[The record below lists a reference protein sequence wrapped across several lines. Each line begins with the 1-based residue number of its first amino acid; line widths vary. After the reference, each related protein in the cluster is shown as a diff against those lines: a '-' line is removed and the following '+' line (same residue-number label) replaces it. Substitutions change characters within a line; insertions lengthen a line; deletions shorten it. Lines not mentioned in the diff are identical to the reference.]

1 MLKIGDRQLSQKD
14 IFVGVILILVAIAA
28 VWTMIGAKPKPVVM
42 RPANVPGGLVLQEGG
57 QPGAGYGQFNY
68 PRGIAVDGDGNIY
81 VADSRNHRIQKISGT
96 DGKFLNQ
103 FGGLFDAVKLA
114 NGDSKKLISQGP
126 GKLNEPNGVS
136 FGGPDGLIYV
146 VDTWNNRIQE
156 FTTSGKS
163 KKIFTS
169 DDGFFAPREL
179 VVDPAGNV
187 YVADTGHHRIVKF
200 DPSGKQIRSWGAI
213 KVDPK
218 THASSYISGTK
229 LGEFNEP
236 IGLAL
241 DKDGNLYVADRL
253 NFRIQVLSSDGQVL
267 RSWPVKGW
275 SKDQIDMEPHLS
287 LDQAHGLIYATDGRG
302 KKVYCYRLDGSE
314 VSTIEKDSTGNS
326 LFSVPLGVSVDGSGN
341 LYVVDAGAG
350 KIFKI
355 KGQF

>member
-14 IFVGVILILVAIAA
+14 ILVVVVLILVAIAA

-42 RPANVPGGLVLQEGG
+42 RAVNVPGGLVLQEGG

-68 PRGIAVDGDGNIY
+68 PRGIAVDSDGNIY
-81 VADSRNHRIQKISGT
+81 VADSRNHRIQRISGS

-103 FGGLFDAVKLA
+103 FGGLFDAAKFA
-114 NGDSKKLISQGP
+114 NGDVKKLISQGA
-126 GKLNEPNGVS
+126 GKLNEPNGIF

-146 VDTWNNRIQE
+146 ADTWNNRIQE
-156 FTTSGKS
+156 FSTSGKS

-179 VVDPAGNV
+179 VVDPVGDV

-200 DPSGKQIRSWGAI
+200 DPSGKQIRSWGATN
-213 KVDPK
+213 PK
-218 THASSYISGTK
+218 TGAFVSGEK

-253 NFRIQVLSSDGQVL
+253 NFRIQVLSPDGQVL

-275 SKDQIDMEPHLS
+275 SKEQIDMEPHLA
-287 LDQAHGLIYATDGRG
+287 LDQTHGLIYATDGRG
-302 KKVYCYRLDGSE
+302 KKVYCYHLDGSE
-314 VSTIEKDSTGNS
+314 ASTIEKDSTGIRF
-326 LFSVPLGVSVDGSGN
+326 LAFP
-341 LYVVDAGAG
+341 
-350 KIFKI
+350 
-355 KGQF
+355 

>member
-42 RPANVPGGLVLQEGG
+42 RAANVPGGLVLQEGG

-103 FGGLFDAVKLA
+103 FGGLFDATKLA
-114 NGDSKKLISQGP
+114 NGDPKKLITQGP

-136 FGGPDGLIYV
+136 FGGPDGLIYI

-156 FTTSGKS
+156 FTTGGKS

-179 VVDPAGNV
+179 VVDPAGDV

-213 KVDPK
+213 NPK
-218 THASSYISGTK
+218 TGASVAGKK

-241 DKDGNLYVADRL
+241 DKAGNLYIADRL
-253 NFRIQVLSSDGQVL
+253 NFRIQVLSPDGQVL

-275 SKDQIDMEPHLS
+275 SKEQIDMEPHLA
-287 LDQAHGLIYATDGRG
+287 LDQTHNLIYATDGRG
-302 KKVYCYRLDGSE
+302 KKVYCYHLDGSE
-314 VSTIEKDSTGNS
+314 VSTIEKDSTGNQ
-326 LFSVPLGVSVDGSGN
+326 LFIVPLGVSVDGSGN

-350 KIFKI
+350 KVFKI

>member
-14 IFVGVILILVAIAA
+14 IFVGVILIVVAIAA

-103 FGGLFDAVKLA
+103 FGGLFDAAKLA
-114 NGDSKKLISQGP
+114 NGDPKKLIGQGP

-156 FTTSGKS
+156 FTTGGKS
-163 KKIFTS
+163 KKVFTS

-179 VVDPAGNV
+179 VVDPAGDI

-213 KVDPK
+213 NPK
-218 THASSYISGTK
+218 TGASVAGKK

-241 DKDGNLYVADRL
+241 DKDGNLYIADRL
-253 NFRIQVLSSDGQVL
+253 NFRIQVLSPDGQVL

-275 SKDQIDMEPHLS
+275 SKEQIDMEPHLA
-287 LDQAHGLIYATDGRG
+287 LDQMHGLIYATDGRG
-302 KKVYCYRLDGSE
+302 KKVYCYHLDGSE
-314 VSTIEKDSTGNS
+314 VSTIEKDSTGNQ
-326 LFSVPLGVSVDGSGN
+326 LFSVPLGVSVDGSGS

-350 KIFKI
+350 KVFKI

>member
-1 MLKIGDRQLSQKD
+1 MIKIGDRQLSQKD
-14 IFVGVILILVAIAA
+14 ILVAIVLILVAIAA
-28 VWTMIGAKPKPVVM
+28 VWAMIGSKPKPVVM
-42 RPANVPGGLVLQEGG
+42 RSVNIPGGLVLQEGG
-57 QPGAGYGQFNY
+57 QPGGGYGQFNY
-68 PRGIAVDGDGNIY
+68 PRGVAVDSDGNIY
-81 VADSRNHRIQKISGT
+81 VADSRNHRIQKISGK
-96 DGKFLNQ
+96 DGKFLDQ
-103 FGGLFDAVKLA
+103 FGGFFDAAKFA
-114 NGDSKKLISQGP
+114 SGDAKKLIAQGV
-126 GKLNEPNGVS
+126 GKLNEPNGIS
-136 FGGPDGLIYV
+136 FGGPDGLVYV
-146 VDTWNNRIQE
+146 VDTWNNRVQE

-179 VVDPAGNV
+179 AVDPTGDV

-218 THASSYISGTK
+218 THSSSYVAGTK

-253 NFRIQVLSSDGQVL
+253 NFRIQVLSSDGKTL
-267 RSWPVKGW
+267 SSWPVNGW
-275 SKDQIDMEPHLS
+275 SKEQVDMEPHLA
-287 LDQAHGLIYATDGRG
+287 LDQPNGLIYATDGRG
-302 KKVYCYRLDGSE
+302 KKVYCYHLDGTL
-314 VSTIEKDSTGNS
+314 VSTIENDSTGNP

-341 LYVVDAGAG
+341 VYVIDAGTG
-350 KIFKI
+350 KILKI